1 MSNENKG
8 ISPAVPI
15 LLLMGGVLIAY
26 VSTVGHTAYAA
37 SQLKYEVSKIQI
49 YRLKLNQPIV
59 FRIWVQFTNLT
70 NTDIVVQHLYA
81 EIYLNFNG
89 SPVRIG
95 TLNPNQPLTVPAN
108 STKDMA
114 FDIEV
119 KWLALGNVAFNM
131 FSNYLNG
138 EGGVTF
144 PDKATI
150 VGEVQAEYF
159 TIPFDYTADF
169 VAQPIEQ

>member
-1 MSNENKG
+1 MSNDNKG
-8 ISPAVPI
+8 TSPAVP
-15 LLLMGGVLIAY
+15 LLLLTGGVLIAY
-26 VSTVGHTAYAA
+26 LASIGSTVRAA
-37 SQLKYEVSKIQI
+37 SLLKYEVSKIQI

-81 EIYLNFNG
+81 ELYLNFNG
-89 SPVRIG
+89 TEQRIG

-119 KWLALGNVAFNM
+119 KWLNM
-131 FSNYLNG
+131 AGLAYQMFFDYLTGSGTVN
-138 EGGVTF
+138 F
-144 PDKATI
+144 PDKAHI
-150 VGEVQAEYF
+150 IGEVQAEYF
-159 TIPFDYTADF
+159 TIPFDYNVDF
-169 VAQPIEQ
+169 VSQPLES

>member
-1 MSNENKG
+1 MSNDNKG
-8 ISPAVPI
+8 ISPAIP
-15 LLLMGGVLIAY
+15 LLLLAGGVLLAY
-26 VSTVGHTAYAA
+26 VGTIGSTALAA
-37 SQLKYEVSKIQI
+37 SKLKYEVSKIQI
-49 YRLKLNQPIV
+49 YRLKLNKPIV

-70 NTDIVVQHLYA
+70 NTDIIIQHLYA

-108 STKDMA
+108 ATKNMA

-119 KWLALGNVAFNM
+119 KWLNLGNVAFNM
-131 FSNYLNG
+131 FSNYITG

-144 PDKATI
+144 PDKATV
-150 VGEVQAEYF
+150 VGEVQAEHF

>member
-1 MSNENKG
+1 MSNEEKG
-8 ISPAVPI
+8 ISPAVP
-15 LLLMGGVLIAY
+15 LLLLAGGVLIAY
-26 VSTVGHTAYAA
+26 VSTIGRTAYAA
-37 SQLKYEVSKIQI
+37 TRLKYEVSKIQI

-70 NTDIVVQHLYA
+70 NTDIIIQHLYA

-119 KWLALGNVAFNM
+119 KWLNLGNVAINM
-131 FSNYLNG
+131 FSDYLLGNG
-138 EGGVTF
+138 TVAF
-144 PDKATI
+144 PQKATVI
-150 VGEVQAEYF
+150 GEVQAEHF